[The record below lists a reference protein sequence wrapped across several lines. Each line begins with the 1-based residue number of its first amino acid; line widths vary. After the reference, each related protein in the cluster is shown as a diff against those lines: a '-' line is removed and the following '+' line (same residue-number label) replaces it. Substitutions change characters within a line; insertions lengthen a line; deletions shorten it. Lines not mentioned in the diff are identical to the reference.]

1 MTSFI
6 LGVFEL
12 TVGMSAFIALL
23 LLTLKLFGKK
33 FTAKCRYILW
43 TLVVIRLAIP
53 FSFGLMPSLIEIPI
67 EPDLLQIEDASGTL
81 AEDMDPLTQNSALSV
96 PDGNTAGSDIQ
107 AVYPNVNPDHTS
119 ALPSETD
126 ITPLPE
132 EPAQNDTAAK
142 PIAWNHILGIA
153 GIIYFAGAA
162 VFLVWVL
169 GAYFVY
175 TGKLLKSAKEA
186 DNRTMSIYRA
196 VCKKY
201 GIKKLPTLLVAYGIH
216 SPAAFGLFHRRIVLP
231 DIEFTD
237 NGLVGTLAH
246 EVTHCRRGDL
256 YVKFAALL
264 ARSLGW
270 FNPLVHIAAMK
281 CEMEMELSC
290 DEAVLSGCSDEARS
304 AYGEVML
311 DIIRRCRRNR
321 GLLTTHFNPHKNAV
335 AARIKNIIYGSG
347 KRRGR
352 ILISVCLV
360 LCVLAGTF
368 VACQTGADISD
379 DIGYAEGIYIK
390 DIIGADMVLIDGT
403 SPCTFWGADGV
414 VIEGLTDGDRIRIGV
429 REFLDS
435 SPMQVEIYSIEK
447 LSDGT
452 IDDIDPA
459 VLESLRELGW
469 IENDIAIDKEYT
481 DLLSLTAKEI
491 RQKYG
496 ELTLT
501 YLENGG
507 TPIVAVG
514 TFEGIYLV
522 YHDLMAPDFPNL
534 YVPDDMIANEV
545 IFNYQ
550 YVNNPAFSGEI
561 CGLRLETDIAE
572 AEIAWEDAEFHFING
587 SMFLS
592 SSIGEYLLT
601 AVVGAT
607 GDPRMPS
614 ELTATDEDWSVWEEE
629 FAKSPCGKVVQIR
642 LAYAVGGEAN
652 DPEKPDTFT
661 LDHGLSVGAVW
672 EQVLQYGDEGGSC
685 IDGNTIYVGE
695 DGVRYFVFGNK
706 ESEKSRDYIAYRT
719 YKTSTVDGD
728 TVLNAADSNP
738 FLSFW
743 STMTTPCQSIPNG
756 KYAAKAMVDGILYV
770 YKITVN
776 GNEITIQCG
785 RDNTGDGGGYEGTYT
800 FDRITGEMSISL
812 TAVSGYEADGN
823 VTRVNVGTVKGKLLS
838 NGALV
843 GFVCTEPAG
852 VKVPT
857 DFPLVFIKGTGK
869 PVPNADSI
877 TSLEDYKQLG
887 PDFYEC
893 YYEYT
898 RALLTG
904 DTAKMEELSMYP
916 AGTFDGY
923 KGVHFTFKSITRE
936 AETGRFILTADVSE
950 GHEVLPSGTQRFY
963 YCEYPRRALEPILE
977 PSAPNATEASAE
989 LSKLLNMTMKY
1000 NLDEMEVT
1008 EYIIDSLYRKTGKA
1022 SFTEGEI
1029 VGYAKRCFGVEAFT
1043 PNQHFMTDGAY
1054 TSLAHGGNHIYHDII
1069 GTNYASDSGIS
1080 TVTVRFYADYAKTVY
1095 SHLIEYQMKKLDGDF
1110 VFIGQKMIDERS
1122 LRPFTHA
1129 T

>member
-12 TVGMSAFIALL
+12 TVGMSAFITLL

-43 TLVVIRLAIP
+43 TLVIIRLAIP

-81 AEDMDPLTQNSALSV
+81 AEDMDPLTQNSALSN

-107 AVYPNVNPDHTS
+107 AVYPNVNPDHTP
-119 ALPSETD
+119 ALPSKTD

-142 PIAWNHILGIA
+142 PIAWNHILSIT

-175 TGKLLKSAKEA
+175 TGKLLKSAKDA
-186 DNRTMSIYRA
+186 DNRPISIYRA
-196 VCKKY
+196 VCNKY
-201 GIKKLPTLLVAYGIH
+201 GIQRLPTLLVASDIH

-246 EVTHCRRGDL
+246 EVTHCKRGDL

-347 KRRGR
+347 KRHGR

-368 VACQTGADISD
+368 VACQTDENIAEDHWYQEGYYLRCGNGSD
-379 DIGYAEGIYIK
+379 M
-390 DIIGADMVLIDGT
+390 IIMDAAGVNPA
-403 SPCTFWGADGV
+403 SPCVMTAADSSV
-414 VIEGLTDGDRIRIGV
+414 SFNELTDGDRIRIEV
-429 REFLDS
+429 FLIEETYPARAD
-435 SPMQVEIYSIEK
+435 VYSVEK
-447 LSDGT
+447 LSDGK
-452 IDDIDPA
+452 IEDIDPA
-459 VLESLRELGW
+459 VLDSLRELGW
-469 IENDIAIDKEYT
+469 IENSEGPAPEECSDCYFTSDIENFIPPNASSKPDITVLEGGKMLLEYETNNSFPLVYYAQVIDAESCIAVKTEFPDLSESTVTYDSAELIDIMYVDSNDLYVTLRYT
-481 DLLSLTAKEI
+481 KPDGAMEDVQLYGMPSSLTADETGKAHLEFEWQEI
-491 RQKYG
+491 YR
-496 ELTLT
+496 ES
-501 YLENGG
+501 
-507 TPIVAVG
+507 
-514 TFEGIYLV
+514 
-522 YHDLMAPDFPNL
+522 
-534 YVPDDMIANEV
+534 ANET
-545 IFNYQ
+545 NLNRGTYQ
-550 YVNNPAFSGEI
+550 PVESMQDENAKLLFGMKTKYAYYYFCSVGQYDFAVYYQDYVNPEFSMLNAPIPSEYKYDSAVPVYAYSGEGGYRVRFI
-561 CGLRLETDIAE
+561 LKLTDGYNTYYLR
-572 AEIAWEDAEFHFING
+572 
-587 SMFLS
+587 
-592 SSIGEYLLT
+592 
-601 AVVGAT
+601 
-607 GDPRMPS
+607 
-614 ELTATDEDWSVWEEE
+614 
-629 FAKSPCGKVVQIR
+629 
-642 LAYAVGGEAN
+642 
-652 DPEKPDTFT
+652 
-661 LDHGLSVGAVW
+661 
-672 EQVLQYGDEGGSC
+672 
-685 IDGNTIYVGE
+685 
-695 DGVRYFVFGNK
+695 
-706 ESEKSRDYIAYRT
+706 
-719 YKTSTVDGD
+719 
-728 TVLNAADSNP
+728 
-738 FLSFW
+738 
-743 STMTTPCQSIPNG
+743 
-756 KYAAKAMVDGILYV
+756 YAAYENIPAIYHPVSDD
-770 YKITVN
+770 
-776 GNEITIQCG
+776 EIKML
-785 RDNTGDGGGYEGTYT
+785 EGL
-800 FDRITGEMSISL
+800 FF
-812 TAVSGYEADGN
+812 EAS
-823 VTRVNVGTVKGKLLS
+823 R
-838 NGALV
+838 
-843 GFVCTEPAG
+843 
-852 VKVPT
+852 T
-857 DFPLVFIKGTGK
+857 DT
-869 PVPNADSI
+869 I
-877 TSLEDYKQLG
+877 TSLEDYTLLG
-887 PDFYEC
+887 PDFYES

-950 GHEVLPSGTQRFY
+950 GHEVLPGGMQRFY

-977 PSAPNATEASAE
+977 SSAPNATEASAE

-1008 EYIIDSLYRKTGKA
+1008 EYIIDCLYRKTGKA

-1069 GTNYASDSGIS
+1069 GTNYSSESGIS

-1110 VFIGQKMIDERS
+1110 VFIGQKTIDERS